1 MSKPKSLALRIGLAL
16 SLLLASG
23 VAICMSFPSS
33 KPQTNVAD
41 QFPKCFG
48 ALALSE
54 SGTCVNN
61 DLEGFYPSLKDV
73 PTDVYFAKNKCK
85 HLILEEWKPV
95 RCQIGVAGGKIRIAM
110 VGDSH
115 VAQYTGAIK
124 LLAKVHN
131 WSVDVYAKGA
141 CPLTDALVIG
151 ENKLSVSCQ
160 KWIAATKQ
168 MVVAGKYDLI
178 LTSRKSI
185 DEGENLLSAEEKQKA
200 ELETASLFQ
209 TLAQGSELL
218 VIKDNPRPKADFLD
232 CLAKDNQALCST
244 PESSA
249 YRFDPQVR
257 AVSALNQD
265 NVQLLAFDK
274 FFCQSGSCSPVIG
287 HVVIYKD
294 DNHLTNTFVKSL
306 ATVLESKMLEVLP
319 KP

>member
-23 VAICMSFPSS
+23 AAIVLSFPSS
-33 KPQTNVAD
+33 KPQANVAD

-48 ALALSE
+48 ALALYQ
-54 SGTCVNN
+54 SGACVND
-61 DLEGFYPSLKDV
+61 DLKGFYPSLKDV

-85 HLILEEWKPV
+85 HLNLEEWKPV
-95 RCQIGVAGGKIRIAM
+95 RCQIGVAGGTIRIAM

-115 VAQYTGAIK
+115 IAQYTGAIK
-124 LLAKVHN
+124 LLAEIHS

-151 ENKLSVSCQ
+151 DDKLSVSCE
-160 KWIAATKQ
+160 KWISETKQ
-168 MVVAGKYDLI
+168 LVVAGNYDLI
-178 LTSRKSI
+178 LTSRKSV
-185 DEGENLLSAEEKQKA
+185 DEVENFLSAEEKQKA

-209 TLAQGSELL
+209 TLAQGSKLL
-218 VIKDNPRPKADFLD
+218 VIKDNPRPRADFLD
-232 CLAKDNQALCST
+232 CLAKRSQALCSN

-265 NVQLLAFDK
+265 TVQLLDFDK
-274 FFCQSGSCSPVIG
+274 FFCQLGSCSPVIG

-294 DNHLTNTFVKSL
+294 DNHLTNTFAKSL
-306 ATVLESKMLEVLP
+306 APVLEGKILDVLSKP
-319 KP
+319 